1 MKYGRIDGMKYRGI
15 DGKHFEAAA
24 VSSTECGGQLQKFK
38 VLGVR
43 IF

>member
-1 MKYGRIDGMKYRGI
+1 MDGIKYRRIDGR
-15 DGKHFEAAA
+15 HFEAAA
-24 VSSTECGGQLQKFK
+24 VRSTGCGGQLQKFK